1 MTDQEPIEIT
11 EKPHTLDEYIPDEV
25 FQENAETDTTEAET
39 DSPHVTEGAQE
50 VIEQPSE
57 SELQEN
63 SETENTPASGE
74 EESVPDLP
82 VEGQP
87 VAADPVGEHSS
98 DTEEQSALQNADLT
112 AILDQ
117 LTYLQEQMKSIREDF
132 NAKLRYDISK
142 KEIIDRQYQEL
153 DAYHR
158 EVHEKL
164 SKAIIMDIISEIDG
178 AERSAEHYGA
188 LEVTPEN
195 YAKLKKL
202 VLAQAEDLR
211 DLLENNDIVSY
222 RTEAGEPFNH
232 RRHSVLKTIPTD
244 DPSLGKTIQASLR
257 WGFEKDG
264 KVVRPE
270 KVAVYIAPVEKEES
284 HIL

>member
-1 MTDQEPIEIT
+1 MTDQEPIEIP
-11 EKPHTLDEYIPDEV
+11 EKCLILDGPIPDEI
-25 FQENAETDTTEAET
+25 FQENAETDTAETET
-39 DSPHVTEGAQE
+39 DSPNVMEETQEVTEQMPE
-50 VIEQPSE
+50 SE
-57 SELQEN
+57 SLEN
-63 SETENTPASGE
+63 SETENAPASE
-74 EESVPDLP
+74 EESVPELPVEEPSSALLP
-82 VEGQP
+82 VEGGFP
-87 VAADPVGEHSS
+87 V
-98 DTEEQSALQNADLT
+98 TEDESAPKSPDLSP
-112 AILDQ
+112 ILEQ
-117 LTYLQEQMKSIREDF
+117 LTSLQEQMKFLRDDF
-132 NAKLRYDISK
+132 NAKLRYDASK

-164 SKAIIMDIISEIDG
+164 SKAIVMDIISEIDG

-188 LEVTPEN
+188 LEATPEN

-202 VLAQAEDLR
+202 VLAQAEDLK

-232 RRHSVLKTIPTD
+232 KRHSVLKTIPTD
-244 DPSLGKTIQASLR
+244 VPALAKTIQASLR

-270 KVAVYIAPVEKEES
+270 KVAVYIFEAPEPV
-284 HIL
+284 L